1 MIDHVSRRPGL
12 RERLFPLIWT
22 LLYPL
27 RLYLRQFPIQRGKG
41 ILLRRIVTPLLPPPD
56 AEFDLAVPGAALV
69 GLRYRETLGR
79 SSLLYGTF
87 ELAELTFV
95 SRYLRQGEMVMDIGA
110 NVGIFSVVMGVTV
123 GALGRVFA
131 FEPVPSNVLRLGENL
146 HKNGLGNVQ
155 VFPFALGIS
164 DGQMMLRMATDP
176 AYPSLREV
184 QGGFGN
190 GTEVPVQ
197 VRSLDGIWEELGRP
211 DIVLVKMDVEGAEAD
226 VLRGASRFLT
236 TCRPTLLV
244 EANSEEELDWL
255 RAQLCGLGYQHVR
268 PEGFVPMNHV
278 FIFPAS
284 GENVSSR
291 RSETIQKEK
300 VLAE

>member
-1 MIDHVSRRPGL
+1 MVDDAPHRDSF
-12 RERLFPLIWT
+12 RELLFPLIWT

-27 RLYLRQFPIQRGKG
+27 RLYIRRFPIQRGKG
-41 ILLRRIVTPLLPPPD
+41 MLLRRIVTPLLPPAD
-56 AEFDLAVPGAALV
+56 TEFDLAVPGAARV
-69 GLRYRETLGR
+69 GLRYRETLGL

-95 SRYLRQGEMVMDIGA
+95 SRYLRPGDMVMDIGA
-110 NVGIFSVVMGVTV
+110 NVGIFSVVMGTTV
-123 GALGRVFA
+123 GASGRVIA
-131 FEPVPSNVLRLGENL
+131 FEPVPANIVRLGKNL
-146 HKNGLGNVQ
+146 RKNGLGNVQ
-155 VFPFALGIS
+155 VFPLALGIS
-164 DGQMMLRMATDP
+164 NGHMMLRMATDP

-197 VRSLDGIWEELGRP
+197 VCRLDGVWDELGRP
-211 DIVLVKMDVEGAEAD
+211 EIAFVKMDVEGAEAD

-244 EANSEEELDWL
+244 EANSVGELDTL
-255 RAQLCGLGYQHVR
+255 RAQLCGLGYRHVR
-268 PEGFVPMNHV
+268 PEGFVPMNHL

-284 GENVSSR
+284 GEKRMS
-291 RSETIQKEK
+291 
-300 VLAE
+300 LA